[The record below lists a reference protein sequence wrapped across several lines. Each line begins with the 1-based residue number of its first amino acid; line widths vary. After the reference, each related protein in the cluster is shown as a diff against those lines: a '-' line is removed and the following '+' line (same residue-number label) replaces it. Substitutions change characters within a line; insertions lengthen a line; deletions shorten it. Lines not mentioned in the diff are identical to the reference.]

1 MSKPVLR
8 VMPFSVGDSPT
19 VIWRRKRSLVSRTR
33 RHVIVSGSTSNL
45 TNLMRQQEQAARRWR
60 MHPILI

>member
-1 MSKPVLR
+1 
-8 VMPFSVGDSPT
+8 